1 MPQSEFCFVRLSSLS
16 WSCEIWNSPMSKIWM
31 NIEDIYIWKAVFG
44 ILRTIAWLLKWEL
57 TFKKRKKKK
66 KKKPRQALNDCDR
79 SWDSTQGAA
88 TFSTSMHV
96 RYGSSRIGTILMQET
111 SGHPCQHNSG
121 YEEEG
126 SACLMSW
133 CVYLYCLN
141 LWSACK
147 LISLIDLEL
156 SPNEIIAVYSA
167 VHEGPLCF
175 LPIKIYYAYQPW
187 W

>member
-1 MPQSEFCFVRLSSLS
+1 
-16 WSCEIWNSPMSKIWM
+16 
-31 NIEDIYIWKAVFG
+31 
-44 ILRTIAWLLKWEL
+44 
-57 TFKKRKKKK
+57 
-66 KKKPRQALNDCDR
+66 
-79 SWDSTQGAA
+79 
-88 TFSTSMHV
+88 MHV

-175 LPIKIYYAYQPW
+175 LPIKIYTMLTNLDDRQHAAYLYRPGATATWSKAQVHTYVLSGVQCTSCW
-187 W
+187 QRSSRWKDNWILRISWKWEDTIRVSEWKG